1 MSQVVRIQDV
11 KNDGLLV
18 NPIIDMLKSY
28 QVFCFLGDLG
38 AGKTTYIKSICR
50 ELGVK
55 DEMSSPSFSIVN
67 EYKTAHG
74 ETLYH
79 FDLYRLK
86 NEAELIDIGWYDYLN
101 EESSLF
107 IEWPDKAE
115 NVMPEDA
122 VYVQIEI
129 EADSTRKI
137 TIQKPEP

>member
-28 QVFCFLGDLG
+28 QVFCFRGDLG

-122 VYVQIEI
+122 VYIQIEI

>member
-28 QVFCFLGDLG
+28 QVFCFRGDLG

>member
-55 DEMSSPSFSIVN
+55 DEMSSPSF
-67 EYKTAHG
+67 
-74 ETLYH
+74 
-79 FDLYRLK
+79 
-86 NEAELIDIGWYDYLN
+86 LN
-101 EESSLF
+101 MNL
-107 IEWPDKAE
+107 
-115 NVMPEDA
+115 
-122 VYVQIEI
+122 
-129 EADSTRKI
+129 
-137 TIQKPEP
+137 